1 MKSSL
6 NSEATSRGPLHI
18 GMVCFSGAYGGLEMT
33 FLNFAEQFQRKGEK
47 STILGRPGTPI
58 MEEAR
63 RKGISTIELS
73 PLFKYPD
80 PVTALRLRR
89 VCKEL
94 GIDILLSSQSKD
106 AGTLRLTT
114 MSGTRTRVVY
124 FQQMQSGVPKRDPY
138 HTWAFGGFSLWIT
151 LTEHMRKET
160 IWCTRYPAERIIAIP
175 LGIDLE
181 TFNPSLY
188 DAVAARREFGIP
200 LGKTVIAV
208 IGRLDRQKGQDVL
221 LKAAPSLLRKHPDLH
236 FLLVGEETRGE
247 EGFKAVLKDLTD
259 SLQLSSAVQFLPF
272 TKDVPKLLAGID
284 IFCLTSLSETYGLV
298 TLEAMAMQ
306 KPVVATNAGGVPEI
320 VEEGVNGLLVAPSN
334 ADQLGQAIER
344 ILTNPE
350 ATRTMV
356 LNARS
361 TVERKFDEKKQF
373 EKVREC
379 LYAVFPAQ
387 STTKRQS

>member
-1 MKSSL
+1 
-6 NSEATSRGPLHI
+6 
-18 GMVCFSGAYGGLEMT
+18 MVCFSGAYGGLEMT

-63 RKGISTIELS
+63 RKGISTIALA

-106 AGTLRLTT
+106 AGTLRLAT

-151 LTEHMRKET
+151 VTEHMRKET
-160 IWCTRYPAERIIAIP
+160 IRCTRYPAERIIAIH

-181 TFNPSLY
+181 TFNPPLY

-200 LGKTVIAV
+200 LGKTVVAV

-221 LKAAPSLLRKHPDLH
+221 LKAAPALLRKHPDLH

-247 EGFKAVLKDLTD
+247 EGFKSALTDLVD

-284 IFCLTSLSETYGLV
+284 IFCLTSLAETYGLV

-320 VEEGVNGLLVAPSN
+320 VEEGVTGLLVPPSDPN
-334 ADQLGQAIER
+334 ELAGVIDR
-344 ILTNPE
+344 ILSRPNE
-350 ATRTMV
+350 ARTMA
-356 LNARS
+356 LAARS
-361 TVERKFDEKKQF
+361 AVQKKFDEKKQF
-373 EKVREC
+373 EKFREC
-379 LYAVFPAQ
+379 LYGVL
-387 STTKRQS
+387 TKPGIA